1 MTSAGPD
8 GRSVLPADGHSLRR
22 NIFYAVTGNG
32 ILNLCRLFVVV
43 LLAKFAGAEIQG
55 TYTYASIALAAPVV
69 LFCGLELRAAF
80 VADAGGEFT
89 FGAYRALRSIG
100 MTVATLVLAAIAF
113 WTTRHDPSPARMWL
127 ILLVCGGRIM
137 FGLAE
142 VNWGVFQRRER
153 LDLMA
158 WSNGLRGVALLVPFV
173 LLFLLRGR
181 APTGANDSTMA
192 AVAWATGAYV
202 AGWGAIWWFYDRPQ
216 AAGRGD
222 VALAWTWRELLR
234 LARNTLPLGVVILLI
249 NLCETLT
256 QWYVKRAAGE
266 QAWAD
271 LGYFGAMR
279 VITLGATFLIVQV
292 STAAGNRL
300 AHFYQRDLHAFVRLA
315 LRITGVA
322 VLIGGATILAAGL
335 FGAGFLNALYTPKYG
350 QHATAFMILVSSQ
363 AIALLAAV
371 FGIVTTHMRRFWIQV
386 PVHLCVLAATAMAG
400 AVLVTPEA
408 PVLGGAWTTLV
419 RHITQTALYL
429 VCVVLGVRWQRTANK
444 RDRI

>member
-1 MTSAGPD
+1 M
-8 GRSVLPADGHSLRR
+8 LPAEGHSLRR

-32 ILNLCRLFVVV
+32 ILNLCRLIVIV

-100 MTVATLVLAAIAF
+100 MGVATVVLAGVAL
-113 WTTRHDPSPARMWL
+113 WTTRHEPSPARTWL
-127 ILLVCGGRIM
+127 ILAVCGGRVV

-158 WSNGLRGVALLVPFV
+158 WSNGLRGVALLVPFAV
-173 LLFLLRGR
+173 LFLWRGR
-181 APTGANDSTMA
+181 GGVGVAAPTMA
-192 AVAWATGAYV
+192 AVAWAAGVYV
-202 AGWGAIWWFYDRPQ
+202 AAWGAIWWFFDRPQ

-222 VALAWTWRELLR
+222 VSLSWTWGDLFR

-256 QWYVKRAAGE
+256 QWYVKRAAGGE
-266 QAWAD
+266 AWAD

-300 AHFYQRDLHAFVRLA
+300 AHFYQRDLRAFVRLA
-315 LRITGVA
+315 LKITGVA
-322 VLIGGATILAAGL
+322 VAIGGVTIVAAWL
-335 FGAGFLNALYTPKYG
+335 FGAGFLNALYTPQYG
-350 QHATAFMILVSSQ
+350 RHATAFMILVSSQ

-386 PVHLCVLAATAMAG
+386 PVHLCVLVATGVAG
-400 AVLVTPEA
+400 AVLVTPA
-408 PVLGGAWTTLV
+408 SPVLGGAWTTLV
-419 RHITQTALYL
+419 RHVTQTCLYL
-429 VCVVLGVRWQRTANK
+429 VCVVLGVRWQRAAN
-444 RDRI
+444 RGSGG